1 VSQAKRK
8 LHSMSDKPTD
18 TPRYELDEDTQELVE
33 LVMTWAQQSIDN
45 QYEEETKAD
54 MQTILMELAD
64 RFDIQTHNIAYTE
77 TYDETTGETTVKIRV
92 ENNTKTDDDT
102 AKGEDGNI
110 VPFPGKP
117 KGTIH

>member
-1 VSQAKRK
+1 
-8 LHSMSDKPTD
+8 MSDKPTD
-18 TPRYELDEDTQELVE
+18 VPRYELDEDTQELVE

-45 QYEEETKAD
+45 QYAEETKQD

-64 RFDIQTHNIAYTE
+64 RFSIETHNIAYTE

-92 ENNTKTDDDT
+92 ENNADKAEDES
-102 AKGEDGNI
+102 AIKGEDGNI

>member
-1 VSQAKRK
+1 
-8 LHSMSDKPTD
+8 MSDKPTD

-45 QYEEETKAD
+45 QYAEETKQD

-92 ENNTKTDDDT
+92 ENTSDNSEDES
-102 AKGEDGNI
+102 AIKGEDGNI